1 MGLSQWSQRDR
12 LRALQRMWPWLLL
25 LAGLGLV
32 RLSKGA
38 GFMDA
43 FALLSRPF
51 WPGSAQREW
60 IQTAVRLDDQSRL
73 ELLEKD
79 NARLRGLLEI
89 DQLSSG
95 SRVQAAVISRMPSGW
110 WQQLVLGKG
119 ALDGIAKDDAVL
131 GPGGLIGRVQS
142 VTPATARVRLLT
154 APGSRIGVWL
164 PRTRQHGLL
173 VGLGTARPQLQFLDK
188 DVQVRPGD
196 LVSTSPAS
204 TLLPPNLPVAVA
216 QSINLRDV
224 PAPTALVQLI
234 ASPDAIDWV
243 QVQVQVR

>member
-38 GFMDA
+38 GFTDA

-60 IQTAVRLDDQSRL
+60 IQTAVRLDDLSRL
-73 ELLEKD
+73 ELLEND

-89 DQLSSG
+89 DQLSAG

-110 WQQLVLGKG
+110 WQQLLLGKG
-119 ALDGIAKDDAVL
+119 SLDGIAKDDAVI
-131 GPGGLIGRVQS
+131 GPGGLLGRVQS
-142 VTPATARVRLLT
+142 VSPATARVRLLT

-173 VGLGTARPQLQFLDK
+173 AGLGTARPQLQFLDK
-188 DVQVRPGD
+188 DVQVQPGD

-204 TLLPPNLPVAVA
+204 TLLPPNLPVAVV

-243 QVQVQVR
+243 QVQVR